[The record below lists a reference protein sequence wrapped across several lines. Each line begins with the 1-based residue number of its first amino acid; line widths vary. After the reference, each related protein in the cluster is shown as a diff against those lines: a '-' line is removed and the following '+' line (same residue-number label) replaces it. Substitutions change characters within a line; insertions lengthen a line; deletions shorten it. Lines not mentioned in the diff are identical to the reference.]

1 MTVGLH
7 DAAILTR
14 LLGDLAAPKRMYP
27 DLVYTI
33 GTLTPFVQNP
43 SRSQSG
49 RRSTTFSGR
58 GIGTANHF
66 RARSTS

>member
-14 LLGDLAAPKRMYP
+14 LLGDLAAPKRRYL
-27 DLVYTI
+27 DFVYII

-49 RRSTTFSGR
+49 
-58 GIGTANHF
+58 
-66 RARSTS
+66 